1 MKKYFDHL
9 IVVILFS
16 LLGSIHNA
24 NAQYTIPS
32 KMAWWYDSRFGM
44 FIHFGSY
51 SYLGHGEWA
60 FAVEN
65 WTKTNY
71 QTTVSSHFNPER
83 FNAGEIARLAKNAGM
98 KYIVITA
105 KHHEGFCM
113 WQTAVQS
120 FKDVTGTKL
129 YDLPDFTV
137 FNTRDILKELK
148 DSCDS
153 NGIRFCLYYSILD
166 WNHPTQTIYKQNL
179 STMASMTARTDY
191 INDMKAQLKEL
202 IDRYHPAIM
211 WFDGDWTYNTGS
223 PTLTSWWTKADGIDL
238 YKYLIGLD
246 PTLVVNERVFRG
258 SGLGD
263 YECPEQTVPDTP
275 RPRPWETCQT
285 MNNSWG
291 YNAGD
296 NSYKSNKTMIQQLV
310 QVVSRDGNYLLNIGP
325 KGDGSIT
332 SQSISILNGFGD
344 WMKIYGESIYGTSRS
359 PYSTEPK
366 WGYYTKKSDKLYAHV
381 FTWPAGKLLKVP
393 SLKNSINKIYLLNDT
408 TALLN
413 YSESNGYIHIEVPE
427 KAPNSINS
435 VVVINVSGIPVASTE
450 YIKISSLTVKGQNNL
465 KDITTS
471 GGTLQ
476 MSATVFPS
484 NATDKRFTWSVSDT
498 TIATIS
504 STGLLTAKKDGKVT
518 VFATANDESD
528 SQGKLLVFITNQT
541 NGIKEINDDQA
552 ISIFPNP
559 VENGKLNIKQNGDS
573 ETEIEI
579 YNNIGKQVICCK
591 LKGQILTIDVSS
603 LVPGVYSVKV
613 SNNENT
619 GIQKFTKNGY

>member
-1 MKKYFDHL
+1 MKIYFK
-9 IVVILFS
+9 ILFVIILVS
-16 LLGSIHNA
+16 LLGSIYNA

-71 QTTVSSHFNPER
+71 QTTVSSHFNPEN
-83 FNAGEIARLAKNAGM
+83 FDAGEIARLAKNAGM
-98 KYIVITA
+98 KYMVITA

-137 FNTRDILKELK
+137 FKSSDILKELK
-148 DSCDS
+148 DSCDA
-153 NGIRFCLYYSILD
+153 NGIKFCLYYSILD

-179 STMASMTARTDY
+179 STMASMAARTDY
-191 INDMKAQLKEL
+191 IIDMKAQLKEL
-202 IDRYHPAIM
+202 IDKYHPAIM
-211 WFDGDWTYNTGS
+211 WFDGDWTYNSGS

-246 PTLVVNERVFRG
+246 STLLINERVFRG

-310 QVVSRDGNYLLNIGP
+310 QVASRDGNYLLNIGP
-325 KGDGSIT
+325 KGDGSVT

-366 WGYYTKKSDKLYAHV
+366 WGYYTKKSDKLFAHV
-381 FTWPAGKLLKVP
+381 FTWPAGRLLKVP

-408 TALLN
+408 ATLLN
-413 YSESNGYIHIEVPE
+413 YSDSNGYIRIDLPE

-435 VVVINVSGIPVASTE
+435 VIVIDVSGVPAASTE
-450 YIKISSLTVKGQNNL
+450 FIKINSLTINGQNGL
-465 KDITTS
+465 KDITAS

-476 MSATVFPS
+476 MSATIFPS
-484 NATDKRFTWSVSDT
+484 NASDKRVIWSVSDT

-541 NGIKEINDDQA
+541 SGVHGIKDDQA
-552 ISIFPNP
+552 ISIYPNP
-559 VENGKLNIKQNGDS
+559 VEDGKLNIKQNGELYAD
-573 ETEIEI
+573 IEI
-579 YNNIGKQVICCK
+579 FNNIGQRIICCK
-591 LKGQILTIDVSS
+591 LKGQILTIDISS
-603 LVPGVYSVKV
+603 LLPGVYTVQV
-613 SNNENT
+613 TNNEKT
-619 GIQKFTKNGY
+619 GTLKVTKNGY